1 VHTVNYSEKASKELP
16 PVSIGGD
23 GASGF
28 HFMGLALGGAKIG
41 KIKAYR
47 IGLLIM
53 AVMLISLYFSS
64 PSQVLV
70 FYAQVFILGRWS
82 REWGGK
88 GFFSGVWA
96 SGQKLA
102 YSVGPSII
110 GFALSLSGFTRGD
123 VQPDSVAMGIRIVFC
138 LFPALLLLLS
148 FIPFNRYDLTEERF
162 REIKQIIA
170 GKS

>member
-70 FYAQVFILGRWS
+70 FYAQVFILGR
-82 REWGGK
+82 
-88 GFFSGVWA
+88 
-96 SGQKLA
+96 
-102 YSVGPSII
+102 
-110 GFALSLSGFTRGD
+110 
-123 VQPDSVAMGIRIVFC
+123 
-138 LFPALLLLLS
+138 
-148 FIPFNRYDLTEERF
+148 
-162 REIKQIIA
+162 
-170 GKS
+170 